1 MTKAL
6 LVATLSAFVLA
17 ACGQD
22 ASKGAPKT
30 GASSPTT
37 APATPSTPPSSTAPD
52 AKKDATKK

>member
-6 LVATLSAFVLA
+6 FVAALSAFVLA

-30 GASSPTT
+30 GASSP
-37 APATPSTPPSSTAPD
+37 STPPPSTTPD